1 MKLYLASQSPRRLS
15 LLQQIGYAPE
25 IIHTDVPEVRAG
37 DETPAQY
44 GARVALMKAKAGWQ
58 ELAQVS
64 PNRRHGRQVSPIR
77 QHDIKGATGLQSET
91 KQAQDCLVLG
101 ADTEV
106 VLDDMVFG
114 KPKDASEACEMLARL
129 SNRTHEVITAV
140 AVVSRHA
147 EHSFCQ
153 RSSVR
158 FKPLS
163 AVEIQH
169 YVATGEAF
177 GKAGAYAI
185 QGIASCFIEL
195 LAGSF
200 SGVMGLPVHETHA
213 LLNQMGLRANWQHEK
228 ASL

>member
-25 IIHTDVPEVRAG
+25 IIHTDVPEVRAT
-37 DETPAQY
+37 DETPVQY
-44 GARVALMKAKAGWQ
+44 GSRVALLKAKAGWQ
-58 ELAQVS
+58 VL
-64 PNRRHGRQVSPIR
+64 PW
-77 QHDIKGATGLQSET
+77 QHDIKGATRLRSET
-91 KQAQDCLVLG
+91 KQVLPWQHDMHDMKEQAQDCLVLG

-106 VLDDMVFG
+106 VLDDIVFG

-147 EHSFCQ
+147 EHIFCQ

-158 FKPLS
+158 FKLLS

-185 QGIASCFIEL
+185 QGVASCFIEL
-195 LAGSF
+195 LTGSF

-213 LLNQMGLRANWQHEK
+213 LLNQMGLRASWQH
-228 ASL
+228 